1 MNLTEPQ
8 AGSDMATLRTRAERE
23 GDHYR
28 ITGQKIFIT
37 WGEHDMVDNIVHLVL
52 ARLKDAPPGIKGI
65 SLFIV
70 PKFLVNDDGSLG
82 ERNDCNVVSLE
93 HKIGIHASPTCAMSY
108 GDNGGAIG
116 YLVGEENKG
125 LACMFSMMN
134 NARLTVGLQGVA
146 IAERAYQL
154 ARDFAKERPQGVA
167 PGESEVGMI
176 IKHPDVRRMLM
187 TMRSLTEAGRALTY
201 MACASTDYQEKHPD
215 EDVRKHHKA
224 RAALL
229 TPIVKGWST
238 EVGLEVTSIGVQV
251 HGGMGFIE
259 ETGAG
264 QYYRDA
270 RILPIYEGTNG
281 IQALDLVVRKTL
293 FDKGAAMD
301 SLMQEMQ
308 ALVTDI
314 EQGTS
319 TLKGEAKAFSRGVEA
334 LAYAKVLLLEEAKVD
349 INWSGSVSFN
359 YLMLMGY
366 VCGAWQML
374 MAAQIAEVKL
384 TLGDCDTDFYS
395 AKLATARFYLD
406 QILPRYLAHAAMI
419 KAGSQTIMAMDEDLF

>member
-1 MNLTEPQ
+1 
-8 AGSDMATLRTRAERE
+8 
-23 GDHYR
+23 
-28 ITGQKIFIT
+28 
-37 WGEHDMVDNIVHLVL
+37 
-52 ARLKDAPPGIKGI
+52 
-65 SLFIV
+65 
-70 PKFLVNDDGSLG
+70 
-82 ERNDCNVVSLE
+82 
-93 HKIGIHASPTCAMSY
+93 
-108 GDNGGAIG
+108 
-116 YLVGEENKG
+116 
-125 LACMFSMMN
+125 
-134 NARLTVGLQGVA
+134 
-146 IAERAYQL
+146 
-154 ARDFAKERPQGVA
+154 
-167 PGESEVGMI
+167 
-176 IKHPDVRRMLM
+176 M

-201 MACASTDYQEKHPD
+201 VACASTDYQEKHPD
-215 EDVRKHHKA
+215 EDVRNYHKA

-319 TLKGEAKAFSRGVEA
+319 TLKDEAKAFSHGVEA
-334 LAYAKVLLLEEAKVD
+334 LAYAKVLLLEEAKGD

-384 TLGDCDTDFYS
+384 TLGDCDTAFYS

-406 QILPRYLAHAAMI
+406 QVLPRYLAHAAMI